1 MGGGS
6 IFNKVDLFNIPQEQ
20 KENNNHSL
28 YPTYNP
34 EDFRINP
41 IPLTRPQLP
50 PIPEAYQ
57 QSRKEEEDIVS
68 LIYTKS
74 GFYSKGVHGF
84 FTIFSK
90 SMEEGNIS
98 LAWIP
103 EHLIDLNDID
113 RFIQFDGELAFD
125 HESPDIHLK
134 TAEKIS
140 LEDVYSMSLMPPFSP
155 RQGSIVI
162 ILKSGNKLEPMNYI
176 SEDRW
181 PGYNIADILSV
192 FTSFKRLHD
201 SIGNFLYL
209 VGSEE
214 EDVMEQTDRMESSHT
229 LEQDSVAAPAIQL
242 LTSAYPEQPLRE
254 TAVPKLPP
262 RQRRHRRI
270 RTTQST
276 AFSTDPLVDSIKDV
290 QWTLLER
297 LSKITHYSRQTAT
310 QILEHPIAR
319 PVLPLLPSQLHH
331 FLNSNEEHQQQKDPR
346 RFLNEDQSKLLADAP
361 ELQGPAPIHN
371 RGRPPISAQEW
382 ALLFDREGR
391 FLVTEWAV
399 KKMIF
404 SGGLSGEI
412 RPEVWGFLLDIF
424 PWQST
429 VDEREAIR
437 QSQNEAYYRIKGIW
451 FNDPKVQ
458 RTSEFQDEK
467 HRIEK
472 DVQRTDRTHEAF
484 VEENNNP
491 TMETMKDIL
500 LSYNFYNTN
509 LGYVQGMSD
518 LLAPLLVVMQDEGMA
533 FWAFAHFMDRVQTN
547 FYMDQ
552 SGMHAQLETLNCLI
566 EFMDPVL
573 YKRFQDIEITNLFFC
588 FRWLLVWFKREFE
601 WDDVLQLWEV
611 LWTDWLTDKMV
622 LFIALAVIDA
632 HRDKIMNELNQ
643 FDETLRYINDL
654 SGHIDLKSTLERAEV
669 LYYQFEN
676 KSRAMQHKSNQLKIR
691 LEERSVWNSPER
703 QRLLTDIEKLQI
715 PNQLI
720 KVLPKN
726 CIL

>member
-41 IPLTRPQLP
+41 IPLTMPQLP
-50 PIPEAYQ
+50 PIPEAYR
-57 QSRKEEEDIVS
+57 QSRKEEEDIVD

-90 SMEEGNIS
+90 SMEDGNIS

-103 EHLIDLNDID
+103 EYLIDLNDID

-125 HESPDIHLK
+125 HECPDIHLN
-134 TAEKIS
+134 TAETIS
-140 LEDVYSMSLMPPFSP
+140 LEDVYSMSLMPPFP
-155 RQGSIVI
+155 QRQGSIVI
-162 ILKSGNKLEPMNYI
+162 ILKSGDSLEPMNYI

-192 FTSFKRLHD
+192 FTSFK

-214 EDVMEQTDRMESSHT
+214 EDVIEQTETRESASHA
-229 LEQDSVAAPAIQL
+229 LDQVSVAAPAIQL
-242 LTSAYPEQPLRE
+242 LTSAYPEQPLSE
-254 TAVPKLPP
+254 TAAPELPP
-262 RQRRHRRI
+262 RQRRYRNI
-270 RTTQST
+270 RTARPTS
-276 AFSTDPLVDSIKDV
+276 FSTDPLVDSIRDV

-331 FLNSNEEHQQQKDPR
+331 FLSNEEPQQQNDTR
-346 RFLNEDQSKLLADAP
+346 RFLNEDLSKLLADAP

-371 RGRPPISAQEW
+371 RGRPPVSAQEW
-382 ALLFDREGR
+382 TCLFDSEGKL
-391 FLVTEWAV
+391 LVTEWV
-399 KKMIF
+399 VRKMVF
-404 SGGLSGEI
+404 SGGLSAEI
-412 RPEVWGFLLDIF
+412 RPEAWGFLLGIF

-429 VDEREAIR
+429 ADEREAIR
-437 QSQNEAYYRIKGIW
+437 QSQNEAYYRIKGVW

-458 RTSEFQDEK
+458 KTSEFEDEK
-467 HRIEK
+467 HRIQK

-491 TMETMKDIL
+491 KMETMKDIL
-500 LSYNFYNTN
+500 LSYNFHNTN

-518 LLAPLLVVMQDEGMA
+518 LLAPLLVVMDDEPMA
-533 FWAFAHFMDRVQTN
+533 FWAFAHFMNRVQTN

-552 SGMHAQLETLNCLI
+552 SGMHAQLKTLNCLI

-573 YKRFQDIEITNLFFC
+573 YKRFQEIEITDLFFC

-622 LFIALAVIDA
+622 LFIVLAVIDT

-676 KSRAMQHKSNQLKIR
+676 KSRAMQHKSNQLKTR

-703 QRLLTDIEKLQI
+703 QRLQTDIEKLQI

-726 CIL
+726 YIL